1 MKRAIMAT
9 GGMDSTLLMY
19 EAAKEGKPILL
30 SANYGQITW
39 DIQKELINYHAN
51 ILGFDP
57 VIELPIA
64 YQPWQLASRGLFDKG
79 YIPSNADPLSSWD
92 KLLHEDYYI
101 EGRNAIMVL
110 YAIAYCSRHKID
122 ELWMGYEYEEDEWVN
137 SRSYKMITD
146 DTSPHFVDALNL
158 LAITGFSHHVRIR
171 APFLERRIDKKG
183 ILSKYS
189 EYQIDLNKTYSCY
202 FIPECGKC
210 ENCLLKKNALVD
222 LAILKGV
229 G

>member
-19 EAAKEGKPILL
+19 EAAKEGKPTLL

-39 DIQKELINYHAN
+39 DIQKELINYHAQ
-51 ILGFDP
+51 ILGFDS
-57 VIELPIA
+57 VIELSIA
-64 YQPWQLASRGLFDKG
+64 YQPWQLASNGLFDKG
-79 YIPSNADPLSSWD
+79 YVPENSDPLGSWD
-92 KLLHEDYYI
+92 KLLHADYYI

-110 YAIAYCSRHKID
+110 YALAYCSKQKID
-122 ELWMGYEYEEDEWVN
+122 ELWMGYEYEEDEWEK

-171 APFLERRIDKKG
+171 APFLERRMDKSS
-183 ILSKYS
+183 ILSKYP
-189 EYQIDLNKTYSCY
+189 EYQIDLQKTYSCY

-210 ENCLLKKNALVD
+210 ENCLLKKNAIDEAKQSV
-222 LAILKGV
+222 
-229 G
+229 